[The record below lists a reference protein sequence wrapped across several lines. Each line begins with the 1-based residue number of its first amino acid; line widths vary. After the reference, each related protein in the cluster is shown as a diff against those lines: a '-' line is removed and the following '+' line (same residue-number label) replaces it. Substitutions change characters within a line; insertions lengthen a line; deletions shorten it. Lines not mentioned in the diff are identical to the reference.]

1 MVQYRRYHNTRKDGF
16 LMVYSYGKGAEN
28 GTYDVIVDTSGEGR
42 IEILSE
48 FASDRVVDLSTLR
61 NPWRL
66 KYFEQLAQEL
76 LKEVPDSAK
85 VYFTEDAVKEIN
97 AYVVG
102 NRRRYFNR
110 PLERFKMQP
119 HAPAAV
125 LV

>member
-1 MVQYRRYHNTRKDGF
+1 
-16 LMVYSYGKGAEN
+16 MVYSYGNGAEN
-28 GTYDVIVDTSGEGR
+28 GTYDVIVDNNGEGR

-48 FASDRVVDLSTLR
+48 FASDRVVDLNTLR

-102 NRRRYFNR
+102 NRGRYFNR
-110 PLERFKMQP
+110 PLEKFSMSP
-119 HAPAAV
+119 LAPTTV
-125 LV
+125 PV